1 MNNVFRSCAL
11 GFISFLLSISMLS
24 HSALGNS
31 SGAKPP
37 MPKDQIIWARQ
48 ILQEYPTSAARR
60 GLYGSVKVEV
70 GVNAEG
76 KVVGCS
82 ILITS
87 GHKELDQAA
96 CTGMRKFAVFY
107 PAIDSYGKLTAGLY
121 SIVIN
126 YNKS

>member
-1 MNNVFRSCAL
+1 MINVSRTLAI
-11 GFISFLLSISMLS
+11 GVISSVISITMLT
-24 HSALGNS
+24 HSALGKS
-31 SGAKPP
+31 SGAKAPT
-37 MPKDQIIWARQ
+37 PKDQIIWARQ
-48 ILQEYPTSAARR
+48 ILQEYPASAARR

-70 GVNAEG
+70 SVNAEG

-96 CTGMRKFAVFY
+96 CTGMRKFAAFY
-107 PAIDSYGKLTAGLY
+107 PATDQHGQFNTGFY

-126 YNKS
+126 YSRS